1 MALLAGC
8 AADFPF
14 RGEVASVSLQTEPNR
29 NTFAIFPSLPP
40 PPPRPPP
47 TPLQWP
53 RLIQNKRS
61 PTEKESRAWKILLD
75 VNCKK
80 ENQFGQYICIF
91 SVLHMRLRIRK
102 IPKICYHIRL
112 LNGFVE
118 KCMHFLEVK
127 CICMPTKLS
136 SSVHIYKRAESAVVL
151 QRLSRSIREQ
161 SLCLQLHGCS
171 GGYFWT
177 TDGSR

>member
-14 RGEVASVSLQTEPNR
+14 RGEVASVSLQIEPNR
-29 NTFAIFPSLPP
+29 NTFVIFPSL

-80 ENQFGQYICIF
+80 ENQFCQYMHLLCTTHAFAHPKNTENMLPHSPIKRLCWKMHAFLRGQMYMHAQKAEQFCAHLQMCGICG
-91 SVLHMRLRIRK
+91 ST
-102 IPKICYHIRL
+102 PKT
-112 LNGFVE
+112 V
-118 KCMHFLEVK
+118 
-127 CICMPTKLS
+127 P
-136 SSVHIYKRAESAVVL
+136 IYQRAISLCAAPRL
-151 QRLSRSIREQ
+151 QRWILLDNRWQ
-161 SLCLQLHGCS
+161 
-171 GGYFWT
+171 
-177 TDGSR
+177 

>member
-8 AADFPF
+8 AAHIFF

-29 NTFAIFPSLPP
+29 NTFAIFLRSLLLVLLLLLYSD
-40 PPPRPPP
+40 RGSFR
-47 TPLQWP
+47 TNGAQLK
-53 RLIQNKRS
+53 KRAEL
-61 PTEKESRAWKILLD
+61 EKSYSMSIAKRRTNLA
-75 VNCKK
+75 N
-80 ENQFGQYICIF
+80 ICIF

-102 IPKICYHIRL
+102 LPKICYHIRL

-118 KCMHFLEVK
+118 KCMHFLVVK
-127 CICMPTKLS
+127 CICMPKKLS
-136 SSVHIYKRAESAVVL
+136 SSVHICKCAESAVVL

-171 GGYFWT
+171 VGYFWT